1 MNIWSTFVG
10 LLEQVLLTF
19 QNWTGNA
26 GVAIILFT
34 ILARLIILP
43 LTLTSLR
50 SSRKMQVLQPQMKEL
65 QRKYGKEPERLN
77 QETMKLYR
85 DNKVNP
91 AGGCLP
97 LILQIP
103 VFFAVYQAVINLAQ
117 TPPSEAAARVLITGL
132 NSAGLTTTA
141 MKASLN
147 AHRLNTWFLWLSDLG
162 RPDTLYILPIISI
175 VLQLL
180 VQLMSTPRVQDA
192 QQKAMTQSML
202 IMPIIFGY
210 IGFTFPSG
218 AVLYWVVGSLLSVL
232 QTYAISGW
240 GSLAN
245 YLKFLPTDAGLF
257 PAPVLVT
264 PSEPTSK
271 ESDTSNAPA
280 ATVEPASRRSFWDVL
295 GPLAEQPTAVAATA
309 TADMTMMDDVQV
321 ADIAEVRRRVSQ
333 QPNPRRR
340 KARR

>member
-1 MNIWSTFVG
+1 MNIWSSFVG

-19 QNWTGNA
+19 QAWTLNA

-65 QRKYGKEPERLN
+65 QRKYGKDPERMN
-77 QETMKLYR
+77 QETMKMYR

-117 TPPSEAAARVLITGL
+117 MPASEAAARSLLVGL
-132 NSAGLTTTA
+132 GNAGVTTTA
-141 MKASLN
+141 MEASLN
-147 AHRLNTWFLWLSDLG
+147 MHRLSTGFLWLTDLG
-162 RPDTLYILPIISI
+162 RPDALYILPVLSIIF
-175 VLQLL
+175 QLL

-218 AVLYWVVGSLLSVL
+218 AVLYWVVGSILSVL

-245 YLKFLPTDAGLF
+245 YLKFLPTNAGLF
-257 PAPVLVT
+257 PPPVLVT
-264 PSEPTSK
+264 SSETAS
-271 ESDTSNAPA
+271 PA
-280 ATVEPASRRSFWDVL
+280 AEPSRAVAESSDAPRRSFWDVL
-295 GPLAEQPTAVAATA
+295 GPLAEQPMTTA
-309 TADMTMMDDVQV
+309 TAAVATEATMPEQV
-321 ADIAEVRRRVSQ
+321 SIADNAEVRRRVGQ